1 MSSAVVSA
9 EAERVPGWVEKHSD
23 VLLRLG
29 CSHRGAQGERL
40 SDRGIE
46 IADLEVEVHHRA
58 LCTVDG
64 RPYRGLVIGRL
75 PGLDPADG
83 TAGPATPYAR
93 EHVWRSPAG

>member
-29 CSHRGAQGERL
+29 CSQRGAQGERL

-64 RPYRGLVIGRL
+64 RPYRNASGVKAKRMRAASDVGC
-75 PGLDPADG
+75 
-83 TAGPATPYAR
+83 T
-93 EHVWRSPAG
+93 V